1 MSVLGNE
8 MTFFILNRVA
18 KRRFFGL
25 NRMAVHPY
33 PNFYLGFLPSPTT
46 HCHREFILIL
56 QDQTFFMQ

>member
-8 MTFFILNRVA
+8 MQFLILNRVA
-18 KRRFFGL
+18 KRRVFAL
-25 NRMAVHPY
+25 NRMAVRPY
-33 PNFYLGFLPSPTT
+33 PNFHLGFVPSPTT

>member
-8 MTFFILNRVA
+8 MRFLILNRVA
-18 KRRFFGL
+18 KKGFFGL

-33 PNFYLGFLPSPTT
+33 PNFHLGFLPSPTT

-56 QDQTFFMQ
+56 QDQAFFLQ